1 MTIKIFANVKNIS
14 LLLGILLLMMGAN
27 AMVKAQVKNGSK
39 AMDNS
44 LVTTDKNFSP
54 AIPPIDAT
62 APATFET
69 ASFGLG

>member
-1 MTIKIFANVKNIS
+1 MTEKSFASVKNIP
-14 LLLGILLLMMGAN
+14 LLLGILLLMMGAT

-44 LVTTDKNFSP
+44 LETTYKNFSL
-54 AIPPIDAT
+54 AIPPIDAA